1 MRHWGKSVATAF
13 PAGPY
18 KTLTGEGQTEP
29 VPWYVIPFDQDG
41 ACIAPLT
48 REHLLGVVAAN
59 TYTDIFLFSHGWN
72 NDWDTASE
80 RYQSF
85 IDGFA
90 RLRQQLKLTV
100 TVPYKPLLVG
110 VFWPSIALVMP
121 WERAPKFAGGPPTPS
136 DAEQWR
142 RELQDLGDTV
152 DPSDREALYKLT
164 QTEALD
170 DPAARQLA
178 DILTKVTKTFE
189 LSDQDLGPGT
199 PDSTAADLLDRARQ
213 IPRTAAR
220 NDASGQFGF
229 ANTVTASP
237 TAAFDL
243 STLDP
248 RNLVRIATVLQMKDR
263 AARVGARG
271 VHQLLRDILST
282 GPGPRLH
289 LVGHSYGA
297 IVILSALCYPPT
309 ESLPAPVDSMLLL
322 QPAVSQWCFAANVA
336 DKGYPGGY
344 RPALD
349 RVRGKIITTFTKQ
362 DGPLTR
368 LFHLAVRRARD
379 LGQPNIAPG
388 GTLLPAPPSLYAAL
402 GGFGP
407 AGLADEEHQ
416 VSRIKPP
423 GEKYDLDATTPKLLA
438 LNGDDVIKS
447 HGDISNPETWWALFQ
462 QLPPAPPTTS

>member
-1 MRHWGKSVATAF
+1 
-13 PAGPY
+13 
-18 KTLTGEGQTEP
+18 
-29 VPWYVIPFDQDG
+29 
-41 ACIAPLT
+41 
-48 REHLLGVVAAN
+48 
-59 TYTDIFLFSHGWN
+59 
-72 NDWDTASE
+72 
-80 RYQSF
+80 
-85 IDGFA
+85 
-90 RLRQQLKLTV
+90 
-100 TVPYKPLLVG
+100 
-110 VFWPSIALVMP
+110 
-121 WERAPKFAGGPPTPS
+121 
-136 DAEQWR
+136 
-142 RELQDLGDTV
+142 
-152 DPSDREALYKLT
+152 
-164 QTEALD
+164 
-170 DPAARQLA
+170 
-178 DILTKVTKTFE
+178 
-189 LSDQDLGPGT
+189 
-199 PDSTAADLLDRARQ
+199 
-213 IPRTAAR
+213 
-220 NDASGQFGF
+220 
-229 ANTVTASP
+229 
-237 TAAFDL
+237 
-243 STLDP
+243 
-248 RNLVRIATVLQMKDR
+248 LQMKDR